1 MYIYR
6 MAMMPN
12 SIEVNLLVYMQRIKV
27 RKQHSAANN
36 TKFLFF
42 DTCTRQVCVLC
53 CVGITDA

>member
-1 MYIYR
+1 

-12 SIEVNLLVYMQRIKV
+12 SIEVNLLMYMQRIKV

-42 DTCTRQVCVLC
+42 DTCIRQVCVLC
-53 CVGITDA
+53 SVGITDA

>member
-1 MYIYR
+1 

-12 SIEVNLLVYMQRIKV
+12 SIEVNLLMYMQGIKV

-42 DTCTRQVCVLC
+42 DTYTRQVCVLC